1 MWNKNQIKNIYSL
14 LIVLLFG
21 TIFHHFSEGFRWID
35 ALYFSVITLTTV
47 GFGDFTPS
55 TDLGKVFLFFIFF
68 SDLE

>member
-14 LIVLLFG
+14 IVVLLIG
-21 TIFHHFSEGFRWID
+21 TIFYHFAEGFRWID
-35 ALYFSVITLTTV
+35 MLYFSVIALATV